1 MPGGRIHDLV
11 ADDIGDCVRD
21 GLKATV
27 AETNPFVLECMGA
40 CSLPQAHDEGSGLL
54 LLL

>member
-40 CSLPQAHDEGSGLL
+40 CSLPQAHDEESGLL
-54 LLL
+54 LSL